1 MRTCRV
7 CGCTDDAACTVLD
20 VPCCWI
26 EADLCSACATLEQLL
41 ASEEAGVPW
50 LYSVMGEHAGRTLM
64 QAGKSPFG
72 AGKSHVLKI
81 WREVPCRN

>member
-41 ASEEAGVPW
+41 ASEDAGVPW

-64 QAGKSPFG
+64 EPLATLG
-72 AGKSHVLKI
+72 AGKTHSLRV
-81 WREVPCRN
+81 WRGSPCRN